1 MGLFLSLIKVG
12 LELPREGRG
21 LVEMSTAEKS
31 ADLKG
36 PESDELTTTT
46 GR

>member
-12 LELPREGRG
+12 LELPRD